1 MRKKGFTL
9 IELLAVIVILTIIA
23 LITIPLI
30 MDLIDKAK
38 KKAFESMAYG
48 IIEATELDYAKEIL
62 KGNKDEVTYNYDN
75 GVETPS
81 VDGRELSYKGDKP
94 KYGKVTINSH
104 GKILIIIY
112 NEKWCARKDFD
123 ESKVTVTEMSLE
135 DFLKLLPDDD
145 GEFVLTP
152 PDYYVLAKDS
162 DFEYIEYEDAPNIY
176 ENNQRGYYHY
186 IGTDEYV
193 IIPNKINGNELRD
206 YYHMFEFTEVKGVF
220 SNNTNITDMS
230 YMFYFSR
237 AIELELR
244 YLNTSNITNMEGMFS
259 YSEATNINLSSFNTS
274 NVTNMSYM
282 FKGYKPNNLD
292 LSHFNTSN
300 VTNMSGMFFGSK
312 ALVLDLSSFDTSK
325 VSSNNMKWMFEGCS
339 ATVGYARTA
348 SDASKFNSSTN
359 KPSTLT
365 FVVLN

>member
-48 IIEATELDYAKEIL
+48 IIEATELDYAKKIL

-230 YMFYFSR
+230 YMFYFSL

-244 YLNTSNITNMEGMFS
+244 YLNTSNVTNMEGMFS
-259 YSEATNINLSSFNTS
+259 YCKAITLDLSNFKTSNVTNMSSMFEDNLAITLDLSSFNTS
-274 NVTNMSYM
+274 NVTAMNGM
-282 FKGYKPNNLD
+282 FANSKALSLD
-292 LSHFNTSN
+292 LSNFDTSKVTTMYYMFQGSAATHLNLRSFNTSN
-300 VTNMSGMFFGSK
+300 VTNMSGMFFGS
-312 ALVLDLSSFDTSK
+312 
-325 VSSNNMKWMFEGCS
+325 
-339 ATVGYARTA
+339 
-348 SDASKFNSSTN
+348 
-359 KPSTLT
+359 
-365 FVVLN
+365 